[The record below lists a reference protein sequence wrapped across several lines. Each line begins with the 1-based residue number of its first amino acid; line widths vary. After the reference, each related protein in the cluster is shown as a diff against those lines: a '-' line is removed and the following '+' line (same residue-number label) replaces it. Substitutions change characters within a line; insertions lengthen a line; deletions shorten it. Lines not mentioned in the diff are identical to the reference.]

1 MRFTFSSILL
11 YQFLQRFYSISNEN
25 SIVCVAV
32 VTLYSLNT
40 EKIMQR
46 TYTYYS
52 NNHRVLVG
60 FGIFC
65 IISLY
70 YYHHQTLLFS
80 VSISFYSY
88 SKSDVVVCSVAC
100 CLLPEALNYYY
111 YYRTYFVLEFIDS
124 FDFSCIGNIF
134 RLWFSKVEIFPI
146 AISKLQSWAM
156 RRISNM
162 IMLLNRES
170 AIVKLTEKLFFS
182 KKIECYEGKKKKG
195 KYILE
200 CKGMNQMQQHLNH
213 QKLILWTCPVE
224 YYYRI
229 ICSIPLNCSFL
240 MPYAL
245 YSKLNEAIQCNQGL
259 MPDNVNVFHTDIFQF
274 I

>member
-1 MRFTFSSILL
+1 
-11 YQFLQRFYSISNEN
+11 
-25 SIVCVAV
+25 
-32 VTLYSLNT
+32 
-40 EKIMQR
+40 MQR

-134 RLWFSKVEIFPI
+134 RLWFSKVFFRLLFQNFSDCY
-146 AISKLQSWAM
+146 SKITAMSHETNIEYDYVIKPWKCDCKIDGKIILQQKDRVL
-156 RRISNM
+156 RR
-162 IMLLNRES
+162 
-170 AIVKLTEKLFFS
+170 
-182 KKIECYEGKKKKG
+182 KKKNG
-195 KYILE
+195 RYIME
-200 CKGMNQMQQHLNH
+200 CKGMNQVQQHLNH

-229 ICSIPLNCSFL
+229 ICFIPLNCSFL